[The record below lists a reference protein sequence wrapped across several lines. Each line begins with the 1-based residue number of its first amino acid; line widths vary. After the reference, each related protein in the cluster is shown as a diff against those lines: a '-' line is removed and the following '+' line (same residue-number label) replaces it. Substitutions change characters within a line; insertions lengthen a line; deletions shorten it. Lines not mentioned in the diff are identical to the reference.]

1 MPKITVTALNGDSL
15 DFEFSAMEPWQI
27 NVGERKC
34 AVNSNVQ
41 SLLDELFS
49 ETYAALVSDN
59 PAFLT
64 D

>member
-15 DFEFSAMEPWQI
+15 TFEFSAMEPWQI
-27 NVGERKC
+27 HVGERKRE
-34 AVNSNVQ
+34 VNSNVQ

-49 ETYAALVSDN
+49 ETYAAISSNN